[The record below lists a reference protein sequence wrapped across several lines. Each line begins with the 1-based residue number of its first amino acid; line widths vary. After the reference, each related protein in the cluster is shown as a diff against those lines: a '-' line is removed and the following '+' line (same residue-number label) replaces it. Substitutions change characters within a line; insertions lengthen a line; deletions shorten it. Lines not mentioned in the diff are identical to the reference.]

1 MIVQDH
7 AMQKNYQ
14 EKKDKKYSHEFFFAC
29 LSSIYVNLKDEK
41 IM

>member
-14 EKKDKKYSHEFFFAC
+14 KKKKKDKKYSHEFFFR
-29 LSSIYVNLKDEK
+29 LFVKHLRKLKR
-41 IM
+41 

>member
-14 EKKDKKYSHEFFFAC
+14 KKKDKKYSHEFFFR
-29 LSSIYVNLKDEK
+29 LFVKHLRKLKR
-41 IM
+41 